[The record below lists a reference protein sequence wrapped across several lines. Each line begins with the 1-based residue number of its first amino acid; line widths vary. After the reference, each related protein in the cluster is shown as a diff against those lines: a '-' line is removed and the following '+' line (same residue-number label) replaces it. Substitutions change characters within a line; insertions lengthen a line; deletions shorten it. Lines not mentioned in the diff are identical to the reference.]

1 MPLPPLLRRRKTGNP
16 AIKSHNRMN
25 DKSASYNAGT
35 CLTRIAE
42 QYPDSI
48 AVAQPVKR
56 GQKTLRDALGNRLFE
71 TITFAELDRR
81 SDDAAAGLRAAGLTP
96 GMKIVLMVRHGIDFI
111 TLVYAL
117 FKAGATLVMIDPGG
131 GMKQV
136 VGCLHAVDPDGFAAV
151 PAVQTARALMGRTF
165 PHAKLNLTVG
175 KTCIPR
181 RLTMARLLRRFK
193 GSPPNPAAVSPDD
206 PAAIIFTSGSTGPA
220 KGVLYTHRVITTQV
234 EEIRKR
240 YGIKPGTVDL
250 AAFPFFGLFNAAM
263 GSLTVIP
270 DMDTTHPGA
279 ADPAAFVDVAN
290 QWKITQSFASP
301 AVWRR
306 VVRYCRDTEKNIPTL
321 RRAISAGAPFPA
333 DLLPDFLAILHPE
346 GDIFT
351 PYGATESLPAASIGA
366 REILAE
372 TAQLS
377 RQGKGT
383 CVGKPFEQITWR
395 VIPISDGPIE
405 RLESVT
411 SLPPGEIGELALT
424 GPQVTREYVTQT
436 EANRYAKIRDGQGR
450 IWHRI
455 GDVGWLDAQNRFWFC
470 GRKAHRVET
479 PEGPLFSVPCE
490 AILNQH
496 PDLARTALA
505 GIPSAVPGYREPVIF
520 LEPKPE
526 KFPRTE
532 SEKRALIDS
541 VRTMAAASPVT
552 QRIGN
557 FLIMAQ
563 FPVDVRHNAKIN
575 REKLSEIAAKTLA
588 ARQS

>member
-1 MPLPPLLRRRKTGNP
+1 
-16 AIKSHNRMN
+16 MN
-25 DKSASYNAGT
+25 EKNASFNAGV
-35 CLTRIAE
+35 CLTRIAAK
-42 QYPDSI
+42 YPD
-48 AVAQPVKR
+48 AVAIAEPVKR
-56 GQKTLRDALGNRLFE
+56 GKKTLRDSRGNRLFR
-71 TITFAELDRR
+71 TVTFAELDRR
-81 SDDAAAGLRAAGLTP
+81 SDDVAAGLRASGLTP

-117 FKAGATLVMIDPGG
+117 FKAGATLVLIDPGG

-136 VGCLHAVDPDGFAAV
+136 VGCLGAVDPDGFAAI
-151 PAVQTARALMGRTF
+151 PAVQTARALMGRIF
-165 PHAKLNLTVG
+165 PRAKLNLTVG
-175 KTCIPR
+175 RTLLPR
-181 RLTMARLLRRFK
+181 RLTLDKLLRRFR
-193 GSPPNPAAVSPDD
+193 GSAPNPAAVAPDD
-206 PAAIIFTSGSTGPA
+206 PAAIVFTSGSTGPA
-220 KGVLYTHRVITTQV
+220 KGVLYTHRVINTQV
-234 EEIRKR
+234 VEIQKM
-240 YGIKPGTVDL
+240 YHIEPGTVDL

-279 ADPAAFVDVAN
+279 VDPAAFVEVAN
-290 QWKITQSFASP
+290 QWQITQSFASP

-306 VVRYCRDTEKNIPTL
+306 VVRYCRDTGKSIPTL

-346 GDIFT
+346 GDVYT

-372 TAQLS
+372 TAAESLL
-377 RQGKGT
+377 GKGT
-383 CVGKPFEQITWR
+383 CVGRPFGQIEWR
-395 VIPISDGPIE
+395 IIPITDEPIE
-405 RLESVT
+405 TLESVP

-424 GPQVTREYVTQT
+424 GPQVTREYVTRK
-436 EANRYAKIRDGQGR
+436 EANRFAKIRDGQGR

-455 GDVGWLDAQNRFWFC
+455 GDVGRLDEKNRFWFC

-490 AILNQH
+490 TILNRH

-505 GIPSAVPGYREPVIF
+505 GIPAADPGRREPVIF

-526 KFPRTE
+526 KFPRTAA
-532 SEKRALIDS
+532 EKQALLDS
-541 VRTMAAASPVT
+541 VRAMAAASPVT
-552 QRIGN
+552 ERIRH
-557 FLIMAQ
+557 FLILAQ

-575 REKLSEIAAKTLA
+575 REKLSDMAAEILGV
-588 ARQS
+588 QSR

>member
-1 MPLPPLLRRRKTGNP
+1 MSPKRKW
-16 AIKSHNRMN
+16 
-25 DKSASYNAGT
+25 
-35 CLTRIAE
+35 
-42 QYPDSI
+42 
-48 AVAQPVKR
+48 
-56 GQKTLRDALGNRLFE
+56 F
-71 TITFAELDRR
+71 
-81 SDDAAAGLRAAGLTP
+81 
-96 GMKIVLMVRHGIDFI
+96 
-111 TLVYAL
+111 
-117 FKAGATLVMIDPGG
+117 
-131 GMKQV
+131 
-136 VGCLHAVDPDGFAAV
+136 HA
-151 PAVQTARALMGRTF
+151 
-165 PHAKLNLTVG
+165 
-175 KTCIPR
+175 
-181 RLTMARLLRRFK
+181 
-193 GSPPNPAAVSPDD
+193 
-206 PAAIIFTSGSTGPA
+206 
-220 KGVLYTHRVITTQV
+220 Y
-234 EEIRKR
+234 
-240 YGIKPGTVDL
+240 
-250 AAFPFFGLFNAAM
+250 
-263 GSLTVIP
+263 
-270 DMDTTHPGA
+270 
-279 ADPAAFVDVAN
+279 
-290 QWKITQSFASP
+290 
-301 AVWRR
+301 
-306 VVRYCRDTEKNIPTL
+306 
-321 RRAISAGAPFPA
+321 
-333 DLLPDFLAILHPE
+333 
-346 GDIFT
+346 
-351 PYGATESLPAASIGA
+351 
-366 REILAE
+366 
-372 TAQLS
+372 
-377 RQGKGT
+377 
-383 CVGKPFEQITWR
+383 
-395 VIPISDGPIE
+395 
-405 RLESVT
+405 T

>member
-1 MPLPPLLRRRKTGNP
+1 MDEKN
-16 AIKSHNRMN
+16 
-25 DKSASYNAGT
+25 ASFNAGT

-42 QYPDSI
+42 RYPD
-48 AVAQPVKR
+48 AVAIAEPIKR
-56 GQKTLRDALGNRLFE
+56 GKKTLRDPRGDRLFK
-71 TITFAELDRR
+71 TVTFAELDRR
-81 SDDAAAGLRAAGLTP
+81 SDDVAAGLRAAGLTP

-117 FKAGATLVMIDPGG
+117 FKAGATLVLIDPGG

-136 VGCLHAVDPDGFAAV
+136 VGCLRAVNPDGFAAI
-151 PAVQTARALMGRTF
+151 PAVQTARALLGSAF

-175 KTCIPR
+175 KTFFPR
-181 RLTMARLLRRFK
+181 RLTLKKILQRFK
-193 GSPPNPAAVSPDD
+193 GSAPNPAPVTPDA
-206 PAAIIFTSGSTGPA
+206 PAAIVFTSGSTGPA
-220 KGVLYTHRVITTQV
+220 KGVLYTHRVINTQV
-234 EEIRKR
+234 VEIQKL
-240 YGIKPGTVDL
+240 YHIEPGTVDL

-279 ADPAAFVDVAN
+279 VDPSAFVEVAN
-290 QWKITQSFASP
+290 QWQITQSFASP

-306 VVRYCRDTEKNIPTL
+306 VVRYCRDTGKSIPTL

-346 GDIFT
+346 GDVYT

-372 TAQLS
+372 TAAESLL
-377 RQGKGT
+377 GKGT
-383 CVGKPFEQITWR
+383 CVGRPFGRIEWR
-395 VIPISDGPIE
+395 VIPITDGPIE
-405 RLESVT
+405 TLESVP

-424 GPQVTREYVTQT
+424 GPQVTREYVTQK
-436 EANRYAKIRDGQGR
+436 EANLLAKIRDGQGR

-455 GDVGWLDAQNRFWFC
+455 GDVGRLDEQNRFWFC

-490 AILNQH
+490 TILNRH

-505 GIPSAVPGYREPVIF
+505 GIPSAEPGYREPVIF

-526 KFPRTE
+526 KFPRTAA
-532 SEKRALIDS
+532 EKEALVDS
-541 VRTMAAASPVT
+541 VRAMAAASPVT
-552 QRIGN
+552 ERIKR
-557 FLIMAQ
+557 FLILAQ

-575 REKLSEIAAKTLA
+575 REKLSAMAAKMLGA
-588 ARQS
+588 QDR